1 MSKQLLAI
9 ICLNFKIS
17 LDIYDCRGRYARWIG
32 RRIWMKWLTVL
43 FTSEPE
49 AVSSSV
55 GLSDSTAQLLLIV
68 LFGKN
73 LEAR

>member
-1 MSKQLLAI
+1 MWLQ
-9 ICLNFKIS
+9 
-17 LDIYDCRGRYARWIG
+17 GRYARWIG
-32 RRIWMKWLTVL
+32 RHLDEMANLL

-68 LFGKN
+68 LFGKKN
-73 LEAR
+73 ISKFNR